1 MIENFDFYTP
11 ALELGKLLRDF
22 KGENVVVLDLR
33 DKNIWTD
40 FFVICTVTSAAHS
53 AGLEKRVYEFL
64 PEHNLE
70 EYHTKRKSPD
80 GDEWRLID
88 LGGIVVHIMSETARN
103 FYSLEKIWFDSKNIL
118 ED

>member
-40 FFVICTVTSAAHS
+40 FFVICTVTSAAH
-53 AGLEKRVYEFL
+53 AVGLEKRVYEFL

-88 LGGIVVHIMSETARN
+88 LDGIVVHLMSETARN